1 MLISGK
7 QILGFATDYTLLFRS
22 LRYVFFYF
30 FACLFF
36 KHILC
41 SPRLPL
47 FDQKHTVKT
56 VTLWNIITIQ
66 NNFSFLY
73 ILNSIFY
80 IFKFWFAVII
90 LTVEVSSRLLS
101 TVVPSVKG
109 PASTFLK
116 FSFTS
121 IRLSSTST
129 RRCSASRHVSSIC
142 FRLASREAC
151 WVGSIWAIIK
161 SIY

>member
-1 MLISGK
+1 MSGK
-7 QILGFATDYTLLFRS
+7 QILWSKSNTLLFRS
-22 LRYVFFYF
+22 LSRYVFSFFLLVYF
-30 FACLFF
+30 FNIYYAHQCCLYLI
-36 KHILC
+36 KNT
-41 SPRLPL
+41 
-47 FDQKHTVKT
+47 TVKT
-56 VTLWNIITIQ
+56 VTMWNIITIQ
-66 NNFSFLY
+66 NNCFCFIY
-73 ILNSIFY
+73 ILNSILY
-80 IFKFWFAVII
+80 ILQFWFPVVI

-142 FRLASREAC
+142 FRRASREAC
-151 WVGSIWAIIK
+151 WLGSIPATIK